1 MGDKDVARAICGSWS
16 ISVASSFPKSR
27 LRAQAIEYVDL
38 EVQRVWRDFFLGSW
52 WNKRNLLVRKPPS
65 SQSGFVR
72 IPLPRKAPSVIPSG
86 GVVFRNDSEDK
97 MVLYM
102 YRYGTRYGLPFI
114 VRYHQGVIINRI
126 MLTTGSRPYLPGGDV
141 MEHERFVVPKAIEI
155 ATYALRRLDNLNPM
169 VRIRLQ
175 LFSAA
180 TREEIGG
187 RVNEMLSNER
197 ASPPRIILK
206 DPVTK
211 QRRQY
216 VGKLGQ
222 EGDLEY
228 LEELKKAMGN
238 REWYL
243 VKAYRT
249 LFAPKNLAN
258 PSSFF
263 NRQARI
269 RAYDLASEIERV
281 LPDRFVRLGQI
292 IIDVVPGS

>member
-1 MGDKDVARAICGSWS
+1 VAP
-16 ISVASSFPKSR
+16 SFPRSR

-38 EVQRVWRDFFLGSW
+38 EVQRVWRDFFSGSW
-52 WNKRNLLVRKPPS
+52 WNKRSLLVRKTPS
-65 SQSGFVR
+65 STSGFVR
-72 IPLPRKAPSVIPSG
+72 IPLPKRAPSVIPSG
-86 GVVFRNDSEDK
+86 GVVFRNDPEDS

-102 YRYGTRYGLPFI
+102 YRYGRRYGLPFI

-126 MLTTGSRPYLPGGDV
+126 MVTTGSRPYRGGDV
-141 MEHERFVVPKAIEI
+141 MEHERFVVPKAIEV
-155 ATYALRRLDNLNPM
+155 ATSAIRRLDSLNPM
-169 VRIRLQ
+169 IRIRLQ
-175 LFSAA
+175 IFSAA
-180 TREEIGG
+180 TREEIGH
-187 RVNEMLSNER
+187 RVDEMLRNER

-216 VGKLGQ
+216 VGRLGQ

-238 REWYL
+238 REWFL

-263 NRQARI
+263 IRQARI
-269 RAYDLASEIERV
+269 RGYDLASEIESV
-281 LPDRFVRLGQI
+281 LPERFVRLGQI
-292 IIDVVPGS
+292 IIDVVMGS

>member
-1 MGDKDVARAICGSWS
+1 VAP
-16 ISVASSFPKSR
+16 SFPRSR

-38 EVQRVWRDFFLGSW
+38 EVQRVWQDFFLGHW
-52 WNKRNLLVRKPPS
+52 WNKRYLLVRKPPS
-65 SQSGFVR
+65 SRSGIFR

-86 GVVFRNDSEDK
+86 GVVFRNDPEDS

-102 YRYGTRYGLPFI
+102 YRYGRRYGLPFI

-126 MLTTGSRPYLPGGDV
+126 MVTTGSRPYRDRGGDV
-141 MEHERFVVPKAIEI
+141 MEHERFVVSKAIEV
-155 ATYALRRLDNLNPM
+155 ATSAIRRLDSLNPM
-169 VRIRLQ
+169 IRIRLQ
-175 LFSAA
+175 IFSAA
-180 TREEIGG
+180 TREEIGN
-187 RVNEMLSNER
+187 RVDEMLRNEK
-197 ASPPRIILK
+197 ASPPRLILK

-216 VGKLGQ
+216 VGMLGQ

-228 LEELKKAMGN
+228 LEELKKAMGK
-238 REWYL
+238 REWFL

-263 NRQARI
+263 IRQARI
-269 RAYDLASEIERV
+269 RGYDLASEIESV
-281 LPDRFVRLGQI
+281 LPERFVRLGQI
-292 IIDVVPGS
+292 IIDVVMGS

>member
-1 MGDKDVARAICGSWS
+1 VAP
-16 ISVASSFPKSR
+16 SFPRSR

-38 EVQRVWRDFFLGSW
+38 EVQRVWQDFFSASW
-52 WNKRNLLVRKPPS
+52 WNKRDLLVRKWIYS
-65 SQSGFVR
+65 RSGIAR
-72 IPLPRKAPSVIPSG
+72 IPIPRKAPSVIPSG
-86 GVVFRNDSEDK
+86 GVVFRNDPEDW

-102 YRYGTRYGLPFI
+102 NRYGRRYGLPFL

-126 MLTTGSRPYLPGGDV
+126 MITTGSRPYRRGFDV
-141 MEHERFVVPKAIEI
+141 MHHDKFVVPRAIDV
-155 ATYALRRLDNLNPM
+155 ATSFIRSLDHINPM
-169 VRIRLQ
+169 IRIRLQ
-175 LFSAA
+175 IFSAA
-180 TREEIGG
+180 TREEIEH
-187 RVNEMLSNER
+187 RVDEMLKNER

-228 LEELKKAMGN
+228 LEELKKAMGT
-238 REWYL
+238 REWFL

-249 LFAPKNLAN
+249 LFPTPNVAN

-263 NRQARI
+263 IRQARI
-269 RAYDLASEIERV
+269 RGYDLASEIERV

-292 IIDVVPGS
+292 IIDVIPGSQK